1 MIGVPMP
8 DPRHKTIADLSAQI
22 DYFLA
27 TGKKIQDIPRG
38 VSADAPFFGTT
49 THSEKL
55 RARRDA
61 KEPELRKH
69 ADAGLTVAE
78 AAKAVGIHVKTVALI
93 ARENG
98 FTFSKKT

>member
-1 MIGVPMP
+1 MIGVPMA

-38 VSADAPFFGTT
+38 VSASATFSGTT
-49 THSEKL
+49 TYSEKL
-55 RARRDA
+55 RVRRDA
-61 KEPELRKH
+61 KAPELRKH

>member
-1 MIGVPMP
+1 MIGAPMP
-8 DPRHKTIADLSAQI
+8 DPRHKIAADLNRKI
-22 DYFLA
+22 DRFFA
-27 TGKKIQDIPRG
+27 TGHEIQQIARG

-55 RARRDA
+55 RVRRDA
-61 KEPELRKH
+61 KAPELRKY
-69 ADAGLTVAE
+69 ADAGLTIAE
-78 AAKAVGIHVKTVALI
+78 AAKAVGIHVKSAALI